1 MRKENPILSKPLIV
15 CFLACICCALWG
27 SAFPC
32 VKIGYTLF
40 SVDTQHTPSIIL
52 FAGMRFF
59 LAGILA
65 LLIGSLAAKTFLVP
79 KSRRTWNH
87 IAKLSILQTILQ
99 YFLFYIGLANTTGVK
114 ASIIGSANA
123 FVALLIAV
131 LLFHQESMTTR
142 KLVGCVFGFVGVVL
156 VNLNQGGL
164 DGGFHLTGEGFI
176 FLSTVSYAFSS
187 VFLKRYSAKDHPV
200 LLSGWQFMLGGLV
213 MIVAGIA
220 AGGHVHPSGAI
231 ALLMLFYLGCIS
243 AIAYS
248 LWGILLKHNPVS
260 RVTVFSFMTP
270 VFGVLL
276 SALLLHENMQALGW
290 NCIIALILVCIGIYI
305 VNSTAAKKES

>member
-156 VNLNQGGL
+156 VNLNQGSL

-213 MIVAGIA
+213 TIVAGIA

-231 ALLMLFYLGCIS
+231 ALLMLFLSWLHQCHC
-243 AIAYS
+243 
-248 LWGILLKHNPVS
+248 LLFVGHP
-260 RVTVFSFMTP
+260 T
-270 VFGVLL
+270 
-276 SALLLHENMQALGW
+276 QA
-290 NCIIALILVCIGIYI
+290 
-305 VNSTAAKKES
+305 